1 MAFTVNGRAKC
12 SPHQSAPLHSS
23 VYHSNAI
30 DEGFPLKISKH
41 INRLVV
47 NEKLLL
53 VFLEQVFRKF

>member
-1 MAFTVNGRAKC
+1 MGGSRF
-12 SPHQSAPLHSS
+12 SHQSAPLHFS

-30 DEGFPLKISKH
+30 DLARVSKLSKH

-53 VFLEQVFRKF
+53 VFLAQVFSKF